1 LSNSY
6 RHNDTF
12 LKESFRTVSS
22 ILKNLFEMFCYRVWQ
37 KVTITDLHISQSI
50 AIRLS
55 RVSVYL
61 FPPYKGDIRF
71 VSESSPGEIKSR
83 LIWTLFVKSNFNF
96 KPAVEFKPVICS
108 NFSQAHSPNHLF
120 KRCCALLRF
129 GFWSFS
135 DTYYTNDLHNLFFLN
150 SFELFAYPLYVESPA
165 GINSQIRIMC
175 LYLEKK
181 IVTKS

>member
-71 VSESSPGEIKSR
+71 VSESSPGIEDANEMRERSS
-83 LIWTLFVKSNFNF
+83 LGL
-96 KPAVEFKPVICS
+96 
-108 NFSQAHSPNHLF
+108 
-120 KRCCALLRF
+120 
-129 GFWSFS
+129 
-135 DTYYTNDLHNLFFLN
+135 
-150 SFELFAYPLYVESPA
+150 FELYS
-165 GINSQIRIMC
+165 
-175 LYLEKK
+175 
-181 IVTKS
+181 